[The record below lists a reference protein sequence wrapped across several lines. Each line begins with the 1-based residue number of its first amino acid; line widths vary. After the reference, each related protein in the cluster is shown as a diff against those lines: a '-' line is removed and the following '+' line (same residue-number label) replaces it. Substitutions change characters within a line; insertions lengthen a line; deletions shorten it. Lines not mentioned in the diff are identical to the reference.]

1 MVGLWVVIFFFI
13 LYFQI
18 FHTSQRMSFYN
29 QIKINIIS
37 MSKEV
42 GDSESKAKWNTSL
55 PIRFFS
61 PLCHHVLSLCY
72 LSEPLPL
79 LMLCYVTY
87 WVGQKIRLGF
97 SIQRYKKAW
106 TNFLANPIHGMWPPP
121 AFPTGTF
128 CARPGWP
135 WPLHRLGTFI
145 CSLWWGTPGKHEA
158 RGR

>member
-18 FHTSQRMSFYN
+18 FHTSQHMSFYN

-55 PIRFFS
+55 PFWFFS
-61 PLCHHVLSLCY
+61 PLCHHVLSLRY

-79 LMLCYVTY
+79 LTLRI
-87 WVGQKIRLGF
+87 GLA
-97 SIQRYKKAW
+97 KKFICVFPYDG
-106 TNFLANPIHGMWPPP
+106 TKKLERTFLANTIHGMWPPP

-135 WPLHRLGTFI
+135 WPLHRPGTFI